1 VVGAPAMR
9 TRRPL
14 AVARHLARDRFG
26 FDALLPEQEEA
37 LKELLE
43 GRDTLLIMPTG
54 AGKSAVYQLATL
66 VLGGPAIVISLLIA
80 LQRDQVESI
89 DEHDLG
95 DAAVINSQMR
105 ARDRRGVLADADDLD
120 FLFMAPEQFGSEDL
134 LETLKATEPVLFV
147 VDEAHCIS
155 EWGDT
160 FRPDYLRLG
169 AVIEELGHPTV
180 LALTATASPPVR
192 QEIVERLRMRDPALI
207 VSGFDRPNIWLGVE
221 RYHDEDV
228 KRRELLARVVDEP
241 KPGIVYA
248 ATRKHAEEVAEA
260 LRERGIMAAAYHA
273 GLSREERDTAQA
285 AFMANELEVMVATSA
300 FGMGIDKADVRFV
313 HHLDI
318 PESVDLYY
326 QEIGRAGR
334 DDDLAR
340 AILFYRSEDLGIH
353 RFFAGGGQIDEE
365 IVETVVHVLRGRHEP
380 IPQAALQA
388 ETELSKAKLT
398 TVVSRLEE
406 LGDIEMLPAGEVR
419 LVERRARP
427 STIAGQAID
436 AEEHR
441 READNSR
448 IEMMRGY
455 AETSGCRRAYLLS
468 YFAEAYDPPCDE
480 CDNCDAGRVSVEDFS
495 QAPFPL
501 NSRVRHATLGEGL
514 VERYERDTVTVLFDD
529 VGYKTLL
536 LDLLQ
541 EQGALEPAEG

>member
-1 VVGAPAMR
+1 
-9 TRRPL
+9 
-14 AVARHLARDRFG
+14 
-26 FDALLPEQEEA
+26 
-37 LKELLE
+37 
-43 GRDTLLIMPTG
+43 
-54 AGKSAVYQLATL
+54 
-66 VLGGPAIVISLLIA
+66 
-80 LQRDQVESI
+80 
-89 DEHDLG
+89 
-95 DAAVINSQMR
+95 MR
-105 ARDRRGVLADADDLD
+105 ARDRREVLADADDLD

-169 AVIEELGHPTV
+169 AVVEELGHPTV

-207 VSGFDRPNIWLGVE
+207 VGGFDRPNIWLGVE
-221 RYHDEDV
+221 QYHDEDV

-365 IVETVVHVLRGRHEP
+365 IVETVVHVLRGHHEP

-398 TVVSRLEE
+398 TVVSRLED
-406 LGDIEMLPAGEVR
+406 LGDIEMLPTGEVR
-419 LVERRARP
+419 LVERRTRP
-427 STIAGQAID
+427 STIAGQAVD

-514 VERYERDTVTVLFDD
+514 VERYEGDTVTVLFDD
-529 VGYKTLL
+529 IGYKTLL